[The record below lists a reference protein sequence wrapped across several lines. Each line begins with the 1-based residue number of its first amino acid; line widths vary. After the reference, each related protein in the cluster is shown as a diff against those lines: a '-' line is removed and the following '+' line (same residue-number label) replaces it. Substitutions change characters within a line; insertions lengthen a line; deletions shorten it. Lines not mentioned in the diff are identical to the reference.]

1 MKFTK
6 TKMLKYLLSS
16 VVLNLIFSQ
25 PSFAQQS
32 VMYTNFDDVNLS
44 FSTFLCSLDIV
55 ENPSKTGINTS
66 EHVGHV
72 VSTADTWEGMVNS
85 VPLSFIDFSD
95 KHIFKLKVFSPRL
108 AKILIKLEYSVNKG
122 TVFTTVYKNTTKV
135 GEWEEL
141 SFDFTDAAS
150 GVYDNIVLFFDIDAT
165 NAGDNWYFD
174 DLQLVSSNPPDN
186 RVSLPNIFRNNMVL
200 QQNMD
205 VTVWGFA
212 PAGEKLVITGSWGK
226 TAEATADQQGK
237 WSAKIITPTA
247 VPGEAPRYTLTVAG
261 TSNTV
266 EFSNVLVGEVWVC
279 SGQSNMDFP
288 LSPIPQWTLGV
299 DNYASEIASANYPEI
314 RLFNVAKR
322 PTSLES
328 TDCEGSWVECNPANI
343 ANLSAV
349 AYYFGRELF
358 NDVNINVPVGLIQ
371 SAYGGSACQ
380 AWTSFE
386 VLGSNTELNAKY
398 LVPFQQN
405 PASFSSEYK
414 PAYLYNGMIAPIIP
428 FAIRGVIWYQGESNN
443 SDGDMYRK
451 LCAEMLKGWRKD
463 WSQGDFPFYYVQVAP
478 YNMTLPEPVYATL
491 REAQMNML
499 TERNTGMAVTTD
511 IGNAT
516 NIHPTNKYDVGKRL
530 ALWAKAKTYQE
541 DVVYSGPLYESYSIE
556 GSKIRIS
563 FKAETVGAGLTTN
576 NGLPPDNFTI
586 AGTDN
591 VFHTATTEIVGNEI
605 LVSSAVVTN
614 PIAARYAFS
623 NAPSPNLIN
632 KEFLPASPFRTDGP
646 LVLKVENANEF
657 NNIEVFPN
665 PFDRQI
671 NFRNGIEV
679 ESLELISVSGKS
691 VLKNSQPEKEG
702 NVIDTSDVQ
711 AGLYFLRIQEKNG
724 EIRSLKMVKY

>member
-1 MKFTK
+1 MIR
-6 TKMLKYLLSS
+6 YLVSI
-16 VVLNLIFSQ
+16 VALNFFISTTL
-25 PSFAQQS
+25 FAQQS
-32 VMYTNFDDVNLS
+32 VVYTNFEDVNMSL
-44 FSTFLCSLDIV
+44 STFLCTMDIV
-55 ENPSKTGINTS
+55 ENPSKSGINTS
-66 EHVGHV
+66 ERVGHV

-85 VPLSFIDFSD
+85 VPLSFIDFTD
-95 KHIFKLKVFSPRL
+95 KQIFKLKVFSPRL
-108 AKILIKLEYSVNKG
+108 AKILIKLEYSVNKE
-122 TVFTTVYKNTTKV
+122 TVFTTVYKNTSKV

-174 DLQLVSSNPPDN
+174 DLQLVSSNPPAN
-186 RVSLPNIFRNNMVL
+186 QVSLPNIFQNNMVL

-205 VTVWGFA
+205 IPVWGFA

-237 WSAKIITPTA
+237 WSAKITTPAA
-247 VPGEAPRYTLTVAG
+247 VPGEAPRYTLTIAG
-261 TSNTV
+261 NSNTV

-299 DNYASEIASANYPEI
+299 DNYASEIANANYPEI
-314 RLFNVAKR
+314 RFFNVAKR
-322 PTSLES
+322 PSSLES
-328 TDCEGSWVECNPANI
+328 TNCEGAWVECNPTNV

-358 NDVNINVPVGLIQ
+358 NDANINIPIGLIQ
-371 SAYGGSACQ
+371 SAFGGSACQ
-380 AWTSFE
+380 AWTSLE
-386 VLGSNTELNAKY
+386 VLGSNPELNTKY

-405 PASFSSEYK
+405 PASFSTEYK

-428 FAIRGVIWYQGESNN
+428 FAIRGFIWYQGESNN

-463 WSQGDFPFYYVQVAP
+463 WGQGDLPFFFVQVAP

-491 REAQMNML
+491 REAQLNML
-499 TERNTGMAVTTD
+499 TESNTGMAVTTD

-541 DVVYSGPLYESYSIE
+541 DVVFSGPLYESYSIE
-556 GSKIRIS
+556 GNKIRIS
-563 FKAETVGAGLTTN
+563 FKAESVGTGLTTN

-586 AGTDN
+586 AGADQ
-591 VFHTATTEIVGNEI
+591 VFHNAATEIEGNDI
-605 LVSSAVVTN
+605 LVSSPNVTN

-646 LVLKVENANEF
+646 LALKLEKAMRENT
-657 NNIEVFPN
+657 IEAFPN
-665 PFDRQI
+665 PFDSQI
-671 NFRNGIEV
+671 SFRNNTEIKN
-679 ESLELISVSGKS
+679 LELISVSGKS
-691 VLKNSQPEKEG
+691 VQKYTLSENEG
-702 NVIDTSDVQ
+702 NAIDTGNIQ
-711 AGLYFLRIQEKNG
+711 AGLYFLRIQEKQG
-724 EIRSLKMVKY
+724 ETKTVKMVKY